1 VRRLLAISIL
11 AIAPRVLAQCQC
23 PAASFGPAAAFFFSG
38 LQPQAAAAAD
48 FNGDGV
54 PDLAVADSGADDVSI
69 LLGTGDGA
77 FGPPVRFAAGT
88 RPWGVASADF
98 DLDGHADLAVA
109 DLGGASVKLLFGAG
123 DGTFGRTASIA
134 VGAQP
139 SGIAAA
145 DLDGDGYPDLVV
157 ADYGGAAVTVLR
169 NLGDGTFSAA
179 PPLSTL
185 AAPYSVLVA
194 DFNGDGNP
202 DVAVAEFGAG
212 SVAIFLGVGDATFLT
227 PIRFTAGVSPSALA
241 AADLDGDGI
250 LDLAVVDTNGNVTR
264 TFHGVGD
271 GTFSPG
277 ATLPGGSGPSSVAV
291 ADLDLDGRPD
301 LAVSNINSDDV
312 TIFPAAS
319 AGTFAAGFAV
329 PGGRGPTAIVA
340 ADWNRDGRPDLA
352 VIDHGSANA
361 NGSPSTVVLLLSG
374 AGGRP
379 AAGFSSSVF
388 LKPEDVIA
396 ADFNGDGKLDLAVAS
411 YGDGNNPAATSIL
424 LGRGDGTF
432 SPAVE
437 YPTGVKGRSIV
448 AADFNGDGRLDL
460 AVTNGGDDDVS
471 ILLGNGDGTFSN
483 GGRFPAGLSPY
494 GIAAADLNG
503 DGTVDLVVTE
513 LFAKSPDPN
522 AGISVLLGD
531 GRGGFSAPN
540 HTDTSGNAVG
550 LVLADFDRD
559 GRLDAAVTGLGGTVT
574 ILPGNGDGTFGP
586 PTDYAVDPGTYGIAA
601 GDFDGDGVLDLVV
614 TAASPGNAVSFL
626 RGLGGGG
633 FQLPVSV
640 PVGVWPVSV
649 EVGDFNGDSLLD
661 FVTADLLSGG
671 ISVVLGN
678 GDGTFRPAVGF
689 VTGANPFS
697 VVAADFNR
705 DGRPDLAVVQLGPG
719 ANGPSDVRAL
729 LNSNCLSRRLAFA
742 AEPPHCASPGEPLA
756 PAPAVAVQDDG
767 GNLVTCDAQAV
778 GASIVPG
785 TGTAGARLTGTI
797 AVSTS
802 AGIATFPNLAIDR
815 DGSGYRLAFAH
826 PLAGTIRSGAIDIAG
841 ATILGPDI
849 LCGGASAVYSTAR
862 PYDSYAWFLDG
873 AAVSSSATVS
883 IGPLSAGTHRL
894 TLSAVSG
901 VCPAS
906 GLLDIEAAP
915 NLSEVKLTL
924 QGAAQACA
932 SGSGGLVSATD
943 VGGGGSARQWG
954 LRTVSGGPTTPIP
967 AATAATYRIEGA
979 DFPGPGNYFLLCTAT
994 PRCGSPI
1001 VSPELAVT
1009 ILAGAGPA
1017 TPAIVAPVSAPA
1029 YSSGLPASVAVH
1041 AGSTYAWTV
1050 TGGGITSGQG
1060 SAAITFSTGSPGIL
1074 TLECIEIDA
1083 AGCASRPGSA
1093 VVEVHAPGRALLF
1106 HTISPCRL
1114 VDTRR
1119 PPGPGGGPA
1128 LTGGTTRDFVMAG
1141 GCGIPMAASAV
1152 AANVTAVLPSALGD
1166 LRIYPAGT
1174 PPPGSSVLNFRAGRT
1189 RANDAVLALAS
1200 PSGAVTVRA
1209 DLPGGST
1216 NLILDVVGYFE

>member
-1 VRRLLAISIL
+1 VRRLLAILIL
-11 AIAPRVLAQCQC
+11 AIAARVAAQCQC

-38 LQPQAAAAAD
+38 VLPQAAAAAD

-54 PDLAVADSGADDVSI
+54 PDLAIADSGADDVTI
-69 LLGTGDGA
+69 LLGTGAGE
-77 FGPPVRFAAGT
+77 FGPPIRFAAGT
-88 RPWGVASADF
+88 QPWGVAAADF
-98 DLDGHADLAVA
+98 DGDGHADLAVA
-109 DLGGASVKLLFGAG
+109 DFGGASVTLLFGVG

-157 ADYGGAAVTVLR
+157 ADYGGAAVTVLK

-179 PPLSTL
+179 PSLSTL

-194 DFNGDGNP
+194 DFNGDGRP

-212 SVAIFLGVGDATFLT
+212 SVAIFPGNGDTTFLA
-227 PIRFTAGVSPSALA
+227 PIRFPAGSGPYALA

-250 LDLAVVDTNGNVTR
+250 LDLAVVDAIGNVTR
-264 TFHGVGD
+264 TFHGAGD
-271 GTFSPG
+271 GTFSPR
-277 ATLPGGSGPSSVAV
+277 ATLSGGSGPSSVAV

-312 TIFPAAS
+312 TIFLAAGGG
-319 AGTFAAGFAV
+319 AFAAGFGV
-329 PGGRGPTAIVA
+329 SGGRGPIAVVA
-340 ADWNRDGRPDLA
+340 ADWNRDDRPDLA
-352 VIDHGSANA
+352 VIDHGSANGL
-361 NGSPSTVVLLLSG
+361 GSPTTVVLLLGGS
-374 AGGRP
+374 GGRP
-379 AAGFSSSVF
+379 ATGFSSPVF

-396 ADFNGDGKLDLAVAS
+396 ADFNGDGWPDLASVS
-411 YGDGNNPAATSIL
+411 YGDGNNPANTSIL

-432 SPAVE
+432 SPAAE
-437 YPTGVKGRSIV
+437 YPTGVKGRSVV

-460 AVTNGGDDDVS
+460 AVTNGGDNDVS
-471 ILLGNGDGTFSN
+471 ILLGNGDGTFSD
-483 GGRFPAGLSPY
+483 GGRFPAGNSPD

-503 DGTVDLVVTE
+503 DGAVDLVVTE
-513 LFAKSPDPN
+513 LFVNPITQL

-531 GRGGFSAPN
+531 GQGGFSAPT
-540 HTDTSGNAVG
+540 HTDTGGYVVAIA
-550 LVLADFDRD
+550 LADLDGD
-559 GRLDAAVTGLGGTVT
+559 GRLDAAVSELGGTVT
-574 ILPGNGDGTFGP
+574 ILLGNGDGTFGP
-586 PTDYAVDPGTYGIAA
+586 QTDYAVDPGTYGIVA
-601 GDFDGDGVLDLVV
+601 GDFDGDGVPDLVV
-614 TAASPGNAVSFL
+614 TGAYRNAASFL

-633 FQLPVSV
+633 FLPPVSV
-640 PVGVWPVSV
+640 PVGVWPLSIVT
-649 EVGDFNGDSLLD
+649 GDFNGDGLLD
-661 FVTADLLSGG
+661 FATADIYSSG

-678 GDGTFRPAVGF
+678 GDGTFHPAVGF
-689 VTGANPFS
+689 ASGDFPSRLT
-697 VVAADFNR
+697 VADINR
-705 DGRPDLAVVQLGPG
+705 DGRPDIVVANLGS
-719 ANGPSDVRAL
+719 SDVRAL

-756 PAPAVAVQDDG
+756 PPPAVAVQDDG
-767 GNLVTCDAQAV
+767 GNLVMCDAQAV

-785 TGTAGARLTGTI
+785 TGTAGARLTGSI

-802 AGIATFPNLAIDR
+802 SGIATFPNLAIDR

-826 PLAGTIRSGAIDIAG
+826 PLAGTIHSGAIDIAG
-841 ATILGPDI
+841 ATILGPGI
-849 LCGGASAVYSTAR
+849 LCGGASAVYSTAS

-883 IGPLSAGTHRL
+883 IGPLSSGTHRL

-915 NLSEVKLTL
+915 NLFEVMLSL

-943 VGGGGSARQWG
+943 VGGGGSAHQWG
-954 LRTVSGGPTTPIP
+954 FRTVSGGPTTPIP

-979 DFPGPGNYFLLCTAT
+979 DFPGPGSYFLVCTAT
-994 PRCGSPI
+994 PRCGSP
-1001 VSPELAVT
+1001 VASHELAVT

-1017 TPAIVAPVSAPA
+1017 TPAIAVPVSAPA
-1029 YSSGLPASVAVH
+1029 FSFGFPASVAAH

-1050 TGGGITSGQG
+1050 TGGAITSGQG

-1074 TLECIEIDA
+1074 TLECIEIDT

-1093 VVEVHAPGRALLF
+1093 VVNVHAPGRALLF

-1128 LTGGTTRDFVMAG
+1128 LTGGTTRDFAMAG
-1141 GCGIPMAASAV
+1141 GCGIPVAASVV
-1152 AANVTAVLPSALGD
+1152 AANVTVVLPSASGD

-1174 PPPGSSVLNFRAGRT
+1174 PPPGSSVINFQAGRT

-1200 PSGAVTVRA
+1200 SSGTVTVRA